1 MSENSINDVYGK
13 AMLDYYH
20 GKKVKLL
27 TYSSIAGKDELPLA
41 HLFRSYEEMPALEQ
55 MALKLSK
62 GKILDLGCGAG
73 SHSICLEQNKLDVK
87 SIDISPGAI
96 EVCKLRGLKNV
107 FSQDLWELKNEK
119 FDTIIG
125 LMNGI
130 GICGTLIKL
139 PAFLTHLKSLLTDN
153 GQVLIDSS
161 DLVYMFED
169 EEGEIDIPKSESY
182 YGEVQFYLEYEDQKS
197 PKFDWLYVD
206 YTKLETYAAEAGLNC
221 EMICEGG
228 HYDFLV
234 RLSLKLQI

>member
-13 AMLDYYH
+13 AILNYYH
-20 GKKVKLL
+20 GKKVKLM

-73 SHSICLEQNKLDVK
+73 SHSIYLEQNKLDVK
-87 SIDISPGAI
+87 AIDISRGAI
-96 EVCKLRGLKNV
+96 QVCKLRGLENV
-107 FSQDLWELKNEK
+107 FHQDFWELKNEK
-119 FDTIIG
+119 YDTIIS

-130 GICGTLIKL
+130 GICGTLAQL
-139 PAFLTHLKSLLTDN
+139 PVFLIHLKSLLTAN

-169 EEGEIDIPKSESY
+169 EEGEIDFPLSERY
-182 YGEVQFYLEYEDQKS
+182 YGEVQFYLECDDERS
-197 PKFDWLYVD
+197 SKFNWLYID
-206 YTKLETYAAEAGLNC
+206 YHRLEKYAAEAGFKC
-221 EMICEGG
+221 ELIYEGG

-234 RLSLKLQI
+234 RLSLK